1 MNGDYWPSGLLAE
14 LVQISQGGEPPQ
26 DIDPERFAEMARR
39 AAKEIAHRGIRNPVL
54 ALTQERGERAGF
66 ETRLG
71 CRWGRAL
78 DLFELTI
85 EESLEDGRWVNSSW
99 RRRAADRQDYKFEAL
114 IRLHGRAVMTAH
126 EVLVLLRAGYS
137 TGALARW
144 RTVHEIWVVASL
156 LGERDPELSRRY
168 LVHDAVENMKAEE
181 EYEETWESLG
191 FEPPDWQASER
202 AQIRSRLA
210 EEFGASF
217 LQDYGWASPLFNGR
231 APRFKHLQELAEL
244 DHWRGYYRMA
254 SHGTHANSKGISW
267 NIQAGNLTGQLT
279 GPARRTRGSST
290 RLRAR

>member
-1 MNGDYWPSGLLAE
+1 M
-14 LVQISQGGEPPQ
+14 
-26 DIDPERFAEMARR
+26 
-39 AAKEIAHRGIRNPVL
+39 
-54 ALTQERGERAGF
+54 
-66 ETRLG
+66 
-71 CRWGRAL
+71 
-78 DLFELTI
+78 FELTI

-202 AQIRSRLA
+202 ADSKPIGR
-210 EEFGASF
+210 GVWGF
-217 LQDYGWASPLFNGR
+217 LPTGLWLGESAVQRPR
-231 APRFKHLQELAEL
+231 PRFKHLQELAEL

-254 SHGTHANSKGISW
+254 SHGTHANSKGIS
-267 NIQAGNLTGQLT
+267 
-279 GPARRTRGSST
+279 
-290 RLRAR
+290 